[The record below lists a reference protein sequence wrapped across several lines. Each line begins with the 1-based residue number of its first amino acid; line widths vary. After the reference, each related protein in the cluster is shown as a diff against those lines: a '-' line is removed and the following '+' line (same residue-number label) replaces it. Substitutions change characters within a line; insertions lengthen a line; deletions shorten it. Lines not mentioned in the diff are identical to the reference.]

1 MRLGLTASTV
11 LHGGLLAWGLLTI
24 GAPDPLEVADVEA
37 LPVEIVTAEEF
48 AQIVKGADDAPK
60 LDAPAPQPTLRET
73 AEPDAVEIGEAE
85 VDVAVAP
92 APVVEKAP
100 VESPQPAAAP
110 EPEPNPFEIAEAP
123 MPSDRPEP
131 PRQETIEIA
140 EASEPP
146 APIQPEVAPEPIEVA
161 AAEPEPAPE
170 PEPTPAPEP
179 EPTPVADSIAAA
191 IEAAATEADD
201 APKAEPEPE
210 KPAEPQFASLPQSA
224 PKALFRPA
232 KPNRA
237 KTTERRK
244 ETVSAASTP
253 KDEGDRNVTDEIAAL
268 LNREKPSGGGAAAS
282 VTPASLGGSR
292 TNAAT
297 LSNSEMDMLRRAIG
311 RCWNP
316 PAGVMNASELVVKVS
331 MQLDRSGQLVGRPQ
345 ILETSGGRTG
355 QIAGEAAVRAMRR
368 CAPYAQLPA
377 EKFET
382 WSEVVVNFDPRDM
395 F

>member
-1 MRLGLTASTV
+1 MRLGLTTSTV

-24 GAPDPLEVADVEA
+24 AAPEPLETAEVEA
-37 LPVEIVTAEEF
+37 LPVEIISAEEF
-48 AQIVKGADDAPK
+48 AQIAKGADDAPK

-73 AEPDAVEIGEAE
+73 AEPEAVEIGEAE
-85 VDVAVAP
+85 VDIAVAP
-92 APVVEKAP
+92 APVVQDVP

-110 EPEPNPFEIAEAP
+110 EPDPNPFEIAEVP
-123 MPSDRPEP
+123 LPTDRPEP
-131 PRQETIEIA
+131 PRQETIDIA
-140 EASEPP
+140 EANEPP
-146 APIQPEVAPEPIEVA
+146 APVQPEVEAEPVEVA
-161 AAEPEPAPE
+161 AAEPKVDPAPPAPPE
-170 PEPTPAPEP
+170 PEPAPV
-179 EPTPVADSIAAA
+179 TDSVAAA
-191 IEAAATEADD
+191 IEAAAADAD
-201 APKAEPEPE
+201 APKAEPEPAE
-210 KPAEPQFASLPQSA
+210 PAKPQFASLPQSA

-244 ETVSAASTP
+244 EAVAAASTP
-253 KDEGDRNVTDEIAAL
+253 KEQGERNVTDEIAAL

-292 TNAAT
+292 TNAT
-297 LSNSEMDMLRRAIG
+297 KLSNSEMDMLRRAIG

-316 PAGVMNASELVVKVS
+316 PAGVMNANELIVKVS
-331 MQLDRSGQLVGRPQ
+331 MQLDRSGELVGRPK